1 MNCEGLLS
9 SSVINEHSLHIFA
22 CKLFQRTSDFLDVPP
37 VHLRRVHKTGLPV
50 SLDLEG
56 HGLATRGF
64 LHPTVNHFH
73 SPNRGQVLD
82 IIASRKAV
90 MPAQWN
96 YVQGTTYALT
106 RTSALTKPDSRPLE
120 SQL

>member
-1 MNCEGLLS
+1 MARAFQCLAWWSCEGLLS
-9 SSVINEHSLHIFA
+9 SDVISEQDLYPFA
-22 CKLFQRTSDFLDVPP
+22 SKFLQKTSDFLDVSP

-64 LHPTVNHFH
+64 LRPTVNHFQP
-73 SPNRGQVLD
+73 PNRGQVLD
-82 IIASRKAV
+82 IVPSRKAE

-96 YVQGTTYALT
+96 YAQEITY
-106 RTSALTKPDSRPLE
+106 
-120 SQL
+120 